1 MKKEIINPDTV
12 VTPVAPYATLVKT
25 SEMKGM
31 AFLAGQ
37 VASDVENHILCVG
50 DIAGQAAVVAEN
62 IKKCLAAAGLGPEH
76 VVSTTT
82 YIIESVREAYFE
94 TGAFKVILEA
104 FDHPADTLIGV
115 AALNGS
121 ERGVLMEVSAIAV
134 Y

>member
-37 VASDVENHILCVG
+37 VASDAENHILCVG
-50 DIAGQAAVVAEN
+50 VVAEN

-82 YIIESVREAYFE
+82 YIIESAREAYFE